1 MRHAGY
7 IDRALNQGINHVA
20 YIIAVVLIGACII
33 GFTAAPAYSQ
43 EDYLIGPEDKLNI
56 LVWGHDDL
64 HRELS
69 VSLEGNISFPLIGM
83 VRAVDKTTSQL
94 EKHITE
100 RLADGY
106 IVNPQVSVGVSTFS
120 SQKFFLMGEI
130 EKPGKY
136 VMEQGMNVLM
146 AISMGGG
153 LTPKAAPKRTK
164 IIRVVDGKE
173 AEIHVNMD
181 TVINPGD
188 TIIVPESF
196 F

>member
-136 VMEQGMNVLM
+136 DMEQGMNVLM

-164 IIRVVDGKE
+164 IIRVVVGKE
-173 AEIHVNMD
+173 TEIHVNMD

>member
-106 IVNPQVSVGVSTFS
+106 IVNPQVTVGVAEFS
-120 SQKFFLMGEI
+120 SQKFFLVGEI

-136 VMEQGMNVLM
+136 DMEQGMNVLM

-173 AEIHVNMD
+173 TESRVTMD
-181 TVINPGD
+181 TVVNPGD

>member
-1 MRHAGY
+1 MRHTGY
-7 IDRALNQGINHVA
+7 VDRALNQGINHVT
-20 YIIAVVLIGACII
+20 YLVSVVLIGACII
-33 GFTAAPAYSQ
+33 GFTVAPAHSQ

-83 VRAVDKTTSQL
+83 VRAADKTTSQL

-100 RLADGY
+100 KLAEGY

-164 IIRVVDGKE
+164 IIRVVVGKE
-173 AEIHVNMD
+173 TEIHVNMD